1 MAKIIYLFRFSLF
14 ASLLFPRPY
23 RLLHDDEQGLT
34 NGLTLTVTAQ
44 RLRLHNYFTLF
55 FGYSN
60 NNVVYLQPI
69 KPCLQ
74 A

>member
-1 MAKIIYLFRFSLF
+1 MAKIIYLLRFSLF
-14 ASLLFPRPY
+14 TSLLFPRPY

-44 RLRLHNYFTLF
+44 RLRLYNYFTLF

-60 NNVVYLQPI
+60 NNVVYLQSI

>member
-23 RLLHDDEQGLT
+23 RLLHDEEQGLT

-44 RLRLHNYFTLF
+44 RLRLYNYFTLF

>member
-23 RLLHDDEQGLT
+23 RLLHDEEQGLT

-44 RLRLHNYFTLF
+44 RLRLYNYFALF

>member
-1 MAKIIYLFRFSLF
+1 MAKIIYLFSFSLF

-44 RLRLHNYFTLF
+44 RPRLYNYFTLF

>member
-44 RLRLHNYFTLF
+44 RLRLYNYFTLF

-69 KPCLQ
+69 KPCIQ